1 MALGSW
7 PVSVELPVQWGEM
20 DDFGHVNN
28 AVFLRWFESARIAY
42 FQHLWSERPSG
53 DEVGP
58 ILARMEIDYRLPL
71 QYPDT
76 VSCEAT
82 VTSLGNSSFHM
93 AYRLFSEA
101 RGGAV
106 AAEGDS
112 VVVMIDY
119 RSGKSVPLTQN
130 LRTTIEAVEADG

>member
-1 MALGSW
+1 
-7 PVSVELPVQWGEM
+7 
-20 DDFGHVNN
+20 
-28 AVFLRWFESARIAY
+28 
-42 FQHLWSERPSG
+42 
-53 DEVGP
+53 
-58 ILARMEIDYRLPL
+58 
-71 QYPDT
+71 
-76 VSCEAT
+76 
-82 VTSLGNSSFHM
+82 M